1 MQNWV
6 KLFDE
11 KVNFLVTEQ
20 AVDLALNFMEGY
32 IGNNRNWSDQMTAI
46 RSRFT
51 AFEKSSIAGTLT
63 GETKSTAYNG
73 IVESILSLKRT
84 MVSKFSRDFH
94 NSNNFT
100 NIVNNSTSVSGENV
114 HIGDTAERNFAK
126 ETLNYIPTN
135 FTDMNNKTAFKMPR
149 TYGEIFPKFRYLK
162 EAISEATFYEQ
173 VELVEAGKRIAEHVT
188 ETLNAWFEPGSDP
201 NFDFVELY
209 DEIIL
214 YNSTVKNAVKLLMHQ
229 WKAEVRTLLAKEAS
243 YANLQKVDEIL
254 KQYVPDL
261 AVNLNLSAL
270 SEKSPVMVR
279 VTIANKILYELSELE
294 RNTTK

>member
-6 KLFDE
+6 ELFDE

-20 AVDLALNFMEGY
+20 AVDSALNFIESY
-32 IGNNRNWSDQMTAI
+32 IGNNQNWSDQMVAI

-63 GETKSTAYNG
+63 GENKSTTYNG
-73 IVESILSLKRT
+73 IVESILSLKSM
-84 MVSKFSRDFH
+84 MVNKFSRDFRD
-94 NSNNFT
+94 SN
-100 NIVNNSTSVSGENV
+100 NIVNNSTIVSGGNV

-126 ETLNYIPTN
+126 ETLNYIPN
-135 FTDMNNKTAFKMPR
+135 FTDMNNKTTFKMPR

-173 VELVEAGKRIAEHVT
+173 VELVEAGKRITEHVT

-201 NFDFVELY
+201 DFDFVELY
-209 DEIIL
+209 DEIVL
-214 YNSTVKNAVKLLMHQ
+214 YNSTVKNAIKLLMHQ